1 MKLPPPPSSYESA
14 SEFQRNRTLEAEDA
28 RNYKNNSDVG
38 IYPPNKLIVGDAQFL
53 TDGTHTPSMGS
64 MSWNSDD
71 QTVDIGMDYGVV
83 QQVGLETYVRAQNST
98 GSTIPNGTVVGF
110 AGVGAGEVVSVTP
123 YLANGSQPTLYILGI
138 MTHALP
144 DNGEIG
150 YCTTF
155 GHVRNVNTS
164 AFSVGDIL
172 YASSTVAGGLTKVKP
187 TAPNNVVP
195 VAAVLK
201 VGTTTGELFVRPTI
215 DQQRYYGEF
224 TKTDSQSPAAIDTAY
239 ALTFTNTEI
248 ASGTSRGSPTS
259 RIVIATAGLYNIIV
273 STQITSSN
281 ASQKNIWVWLRLN
294 GSTNVANSSRI
305 ASSSLNGGYLTI
317 SIDEV
322 ISVSAGDYVE
332 VMFASSDTGVSVST
346 VAATAFAPAAPA
358 AILSVTQAAL

>member
-28 RNYKNNSDVG
+28 KNYKRGSDVG
-38 IYPPNKLIVGDAQFL
+38 VYPPNKLIVGDAQFL
-53 TDGTHTPSMGS
+53 TDGTHTPSTGS
-64 MSWNSDD
+64 MSWNSVD
-71 QTVDIGMDYGVV
+71 QTIDIGMDYGVV
-83 QQVGLETYVRAQNST
+83 LQVGQETYVRAQNST

-110 AGVGAGEVVSVTP
+110 AGVGAGQVVSVTP
-123 YLANGSQPTLYILGI
+123 YLANGSQPTLYILGV
-138 MTHALP
+138 MTHALA
-144 DNGEIG
+144 NGQIG

-164 AFSVGDIL
+164 AFSVGDIV

-201 VGTTTGELFVRPTI
+201 VGTTDGELFVRPTI

-224 TKTDSQSPAAIDTAY
+224 TKTDSQTPAAINTAY

-248 ASGTSRGSPTS
+248 ASGISRGSPTS

-281 ASQKNIWVWLRLN
+281 ASHKDIWVWLRLN
-294 GSTNVANSSRI
+294 GSTNIANSSRI

-317 SIDEV
+317 SIDEL
-322 ISVSAGDYVE
+322 ISVSAGDYIE